1 MSLISTD
8 WFVGLTIAF
17 EYVATVEQLYF
28 LELRLGTSPRWDESE
43 KTGTSDECGGKKNGG
58 KGDNKRSASKLML
71 FVCYLTD
78 VNCLSVE
85 IFDQYLTK
93 LVFN

>member
-28 LELRLGTSPRWDESE
+28 LELRLGTS
-43 KTGTSDECGGKKNGG
+43 
-58 KGDNKRSASKLML
+58 L
-71 FVCYLTD
+71 FPKMGR
-78 VNCLSVE
+78 
-85 IFDQYLTK
+85 I
-93 LVFN
+93 